1 MGLTT
6 DGMSPADLAAVTGNN
21 NGAFGEGNGAWWIII
36 LFLFIFCGWGNGNGW
51 NNGGGGA
58 VDNYVLASDF
68 ATLQRQIDS
77 GISSLERKGDA
88 INSGICDGFYAM
100 NTSLL
105 NGFAGTNSTIQQNG
119 YDTRNAIQQGQI
131 ADMQSFNALQAQLA
145 QCCCDNKQAIAGVNY
160 NMAMNTNAIQQEVTN
175 GFCQTNFNNANN
187 TRDIIDNQNNNAR
200 AILDALSRQGVSRI
214 RPIKGRGA
222 AMINMSEI
230 NAEIAAL
237 EAGKTTYATCERL
250 SILYNVRNNLM
261 SNQQPNQLSPNTSY
275 YSYSSEPD
283 SEFKEIARNADFE
296 HLLCVLD
303 EHMKAIE
310 AMYPREY
317 RSVLRK
323 IKEGA

>member
-187 TRDIIDNQNNNAR
+187 TRDIIDNQNNNAI
-200 AILDALSRQGVSRI
+200 AILDALTAQRI
-214 RPIKGRGA
+214 EAKDAKI
-222 AMINMSEI
+222 
-230 NAEIAAL
+230 AEQ
-237 EAGKTTYATCERL
+237 
-250 SILYNVRNNLM
+250 
-261 SNQQPNQLSPNTSY
+261 NQQLFAAQLAASQASQNETLKAYMQGQFTYYNPRPVPAFPVSAPYQYGNCGCNTG
-275 YSYSSEPD
+275 
-283 SEFKEIARNADFE
+283 
-296 HLLCVLD
+296 C
-303 EHMKAIE
+303 
-310 AMYPREY
+310 
-317 RSVLRK
+317 
-323 IKEGA
+323 GC